1 MNNINTENVNRFVSE
16 IEKDATAAKKAK
28 RVAGTWAFEEGKP
41 QFAATVEY
49 PTGSV
54 VLQAELPPFA
64 GWGTSPDPI
73 QYCLYGMAACL
84 AGTLALTAE
93 REGEQ
98 LTKLEVTA
106 ECWMDLTKMLGLG
119 ENTILE
125 KVKFTVR
132 AEGAS
137 PARLDELVAL
147 TRERCAGVECMEQ
160 QVPLEVELAD

>member
-1 MNNINTENVNRFVSE
+1 MNNVNTENVNRFVSA

-28 RVAGTWAFEEGKP
+28 QVAGAWAFEEGKP

-49 PTGSV
+49 AKGSL

-73 QYCLYGMAACL
+73 QYCLYGLAACF

-93 REGEQ
+93 REGVQ

-106 ECWMDLTKMLGLG
+106 ENWMDLTKMLGLG
-119 ENTILE
+119 ENTIVE

-132 AEGAS
+132 AAGAS
-137 PARLDELVAL
+137 QARLEELVAL
-147 TRERCAGVECMEQ
+147 ARERCPGVECLAQE
-160 QVPLEVELAD
+160 VPLEVELAE